1 LRKLFAALTVALCA
15 LAPGLTLCA
24 LAPGLAAAQGV
35 IGVGTMSQGSI
46 SFSTGSVIAQMM
58 TERLGLQARVLPN
71 SGETTLIPLLDS
83 GELDFGVANAL
94 EAAEAV
100 EGLGGFQ
107 GAPMGGLRVAAAL
120 FPLRVALFVRADS
133 AIHTIADLRGKR
145 VTAGFSAM
153 ASITAMLEAV
163 LATGDLTLADVIP
176 TLAPNVVVG
185 ADQFTDGRADAFF
198 FAVGAA
204 KVAEVNAA
212 APVRILPVADDA
224 AALARMQAIFPEAYV
239 TMVGPAPGLVG
250 VGAATPAA
258 LARMQAIFPE
268 AYVTMVGPAPG
279 LVGVGAATPVMAFDN
294 LLLTNARTPD
304 AVVRAVVEGLAAH
317 KDALTAGFPLFRGLD
332 PAALHKTGLRAPF
345 HPATIAWAAGR

>member
-100 EGLGGFQ
+100 AGLGGFQ

-250 VGAATPAA
+250 VGAATP
-258 LARMQAIFPE
+258 
-268 AYVTMVGPAPG
+268 
-279 LVGVGAATPVMAFDN
+279 VMAFDN

>member
-1 LRKLFAALTVALCA
+1 MRKLFAAIALSLCA
-15 LAPGLTLCA
+15 LAFSPGA
-24 LAPGLAAAQGV
+24 GSAQGV

-71 SGETTLIPLLDS
+71 SGETTLIPLLDA

-107 GAPMGGLRVAAAL
+107 GAPMRNLRVAAAL

-133 AIHTIADLRGKR
+133 DIHSIADLRGER

-163 LATGDLTLADVIP
+163 LATGDLTLADVTP
-176 TLAPNVVVG
+176 VLAPNVVVG
-185 ADQFTDGRADAFF
+185 ADLFTDGRADAFF

-212 APVRILPVADDA
+212 AAVRIVPVADDA

-239 TMVGPAPGLVG
+239 TNVAPAPGLVG
-250 VGAATPAA
+250 VSD
-258 LARMQAIFPE
+258 
-268 AYVTMVGPAPG
+268 
-279 LVGVGAATPVMAFDN
+279 ATPVMAFDN
-294 LLLTNARTPD
+294 LLLTNAATPD
-304 AVVRAVVEGLAAH
+304 AVVRAVVAGLAAE
-317 KDALTAGFPLFRGLD
+317 KAALTAGFPLFRGLD
-332 PAALHKTGLRAPF
+332 PAALHKPGLRAPF
-345 HPATIAWAAGR
+345 HPATVAWAAGR